1 MMRTAAIEDLSVCG
15 KLAGAS
21 VSFGSHLSTTVRSPK
36 PCMAGADS
44 QQVGRF
50 EPICEGTHVPMSP
63 VVSQQSNWTTY
74 IHASPL
80 QSL

>member
-1 MMRTAAIEDLSVCG
+1 MRIAAIEDPSVCG
-15 KLAGAS
+15 KIAGAS
-21 VSFGSHLSTTVRSPK
+21 VSFGSHLSITVRSPK

-50 EPICEGTHVPMSP
+50 ELIHEGTHVPMSL
-63 VVSQQSNWTTY
+63 VVSQKSNWTTH